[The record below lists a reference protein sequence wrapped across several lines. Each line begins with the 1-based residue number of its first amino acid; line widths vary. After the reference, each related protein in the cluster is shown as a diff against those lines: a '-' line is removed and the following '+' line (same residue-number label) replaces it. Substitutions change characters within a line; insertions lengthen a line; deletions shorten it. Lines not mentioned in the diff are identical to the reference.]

1 MALSLINCRA
11 RLMPTANAA
20 TTFSN
25 IDRCVIPYTKAMAE
39 KWMDCET
46 CEGKISAKAR
56 SCPHCGH
63 SYLRNY
69 GPLRYFS
76 DEELRKY
83 GTNVGIV
90 SFCAI
95 IVYGMSSGYWFNW
108 KAAFVAALVCIGGPI
123 RYSFHID
130 RLPFGDDP
138 ELPWQRIKRVFY
150 LWLTGLILWFVY
162 MYLFFE
168 SKSS

>member
-1 MALSLINCRA
+1 M
-11 RLMPTANAA
+11 
-20 TTFSN
+20 
-25 IDRCVIPYTKAMAE
+25 DRCIIPYTNAMAD

-46 CEGKISAKAR
+46 CEAKISAKAR

-76 DEELRKY
+76 EKQLWKY
-83 GTNVGIV
+83 G
-90 SFCAI
+90 AI
-95 IVYGMSSGYWFNW
+95 LFAMSSAAIGATIPLLYYSFNW
-108 KAAFVAALVCIGGPI
+108 EAAFVACLVFTGGPWGYLI
-123 RYSFHID
+123 YSIKFSED
-130 RLPFGDDP
+130 LN
-138 ELPWQRIKRVFY
+138 LKRVFY
-150 LWLTGLILWFVY
+150 LSIIGVFLWVMY